1 MCGLNVLARRPRQ
14 IFFERMRRINVS
26 SHVDPTAYDW
36 LSDTLAGRVLLASYC
51 RGLDTLRSWA
61 PWRRSSLPVGGAILT
76 LPAAL
81 YLSGTPRFQFVGFVP
96 VACLL
101 LAAYTVPWKR
111 VRIGW
116 VFLAATAVFWIVL
129 VSIVLNAR
137 G

>member
-61 PWRRSSLPVGGAILT
+61 RVAAFVPASGRRYPHAPS
-76 LPAAL
+76 AL

>member
-1 MCGLNVLARRPRQ
+1 MTGYLTLWPAVFFWPAIVVGLILSALGLA
-14 IFFERMRRINVS
+14 
-26 SHVDPTAYDW
+26 
-36 LSDTLAGRVLLASYC
+36 
-51 RGLDTLRSWA
+51 
-61 PWRRSSLPVGGAILT
+61 WRRSSLPVGGAILT